1 MSGIVGSR
9 LNNRGS
15 GLVGSLGTDGQVF
28 TSSGAGKSAVYEASA
43 GFDAASITGAT
54 DYGAIVPATD
64 DTLVMYDTSATAL
77 REVTVAA
84 LGNTPSFKVKKT
96 SSQGSLDDG
105 NIKFTFTSAMWD
117 SHSAWDT
124 TNSKFVVPADC
135 AGKYFFNLTAYVYN
149 FPAGDVTDSQHFN
162 VFFYVNGAIAT
173 DYSPSAGLRRT
184 IEGAN
189 RESAWT
195 VGMCISLDA
204 ADELE
209 VYGSRGWA
217 AGAPYHVY
225 YSPCRFEGFRIAGV

>member
-28 TSSGAGKSAVYEASA
+28 TSAGAGKSAVYEASA

-64 DTLVMYDTSATAL
+64 DTLVMYDTSASAL

-84 LGNTPSFKVKKT
+84 LGNTPSFKIKKT

-117 SHSAWDT
+117 SHGAWDT
-124 TNSKFVVPADC
+124 TNSKFVVPANC
-135 AGKYFFNLTAYVYN
+135 AGKYVFNLIAYVYN
-149 FPAGDVTDSQHFN
+149 FADDGMFN

-173 DYSPSAGLRRT
+173 DYHPSPGLRRT
-184 IEGAN
+184 VQGAN
-189 RESAWT
+189 RESGWT
-195 VGMCISLDA
+195 VSIAISLDA

-209 VYGSRGWA
+209 VYGAKGWA

-225 YSPCRFEGFRIAGV
+225 YQDCRIEGFRIAGA